1 MNIAEMHVWFRQY
14 AQQMGMQNVRAILP
28 EQIDVLINT
37 SISDIINQ
45 LVRENVGIRNDRV
58 VTDNSK
64 IGQINALRSLY
75 AVKELPLATSTPF
88 MEFLS
93 SDRLT
98 GKMSNKY
105 DNDTLI
111 ADVSTTLAPDYL
123 YLVDFAINYRVTTTG
138 YSGVH
143 GGVAPTF
150 DQAFKDDLTTRYFP
164 VRIIE
169 DAYLADTLNDHI
181 LKNRIRTPI
190 LVVYNNMNRD
200 NNTNSV
206 GEGAFDLYIDEFKTR
221 TIESNTYYVLEN
233 NLVPYK
239 LRMSYITKPNKVKF
253 ATDIGGTNVDC
264 NLPESM
270 HTDILKHAVD
280 LYNVALQGGLYSAQQ
295 NQQAQQRGM
304 TANEA
309 RPANEGYQN

>member
-37 SISDIINQ
+37 AISDTVNQ

-58 VTDNSK
+58 ITDNSK

-75 AVKELPLATSTPF
+75 KVKELQMATSTPF
-88 MEFLS
+88 MEFLAA
-93 SDRLT
+93 DMLT
-98 GKMSNKY
+98 GKMSNKQA
-105 DNDTLI
+105 DGT
-111 ADVSTTLAPDYL
+111 DVSVATKAPDYL
-123 YLVDFAINYRVTTTG
+123 YLVDFAISYKITTTG
-138 YSGVH
+138 YTGTH
-143 GGVAPTF
+143 GGAAPVF
-150 DQAFKDDLTTRYFP
+150 DNDAVETKYFP
-164 VRIIE
+164 VRLIE
-169 DAYLADTLNDHI
+169 DAYLADTLNDFV
-181 LKNRIRTPI
+181 LRNRVRTPI
-190 LVVYNNMNRD
+190 LVTYND
-200 NNTNSV
+200 GT
-206 GEGAFDLYIDEFKTR
+206 FDLYIDEFEKTGV
-221 TIESNTYYVLEN
+221 YYHLIN
-233 NLVPYK
+233 NLIPFK
-239 LRMSYITKPNKVKF
+239 FRMSYIDKPAKVKY

-270 HTDILKHAVD
+270 HVDILKHAVD